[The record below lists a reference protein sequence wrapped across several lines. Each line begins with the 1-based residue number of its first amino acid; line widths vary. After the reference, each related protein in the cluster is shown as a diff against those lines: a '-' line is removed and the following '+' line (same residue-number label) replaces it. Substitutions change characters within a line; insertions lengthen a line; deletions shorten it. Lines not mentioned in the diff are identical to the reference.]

1 MARRVNG
8 TKIDLQQA
16 IAVLL
21 HHQATF
27 VTQMAEVNRRHE
39 ELSERTDRRFA
50 AIERE
55 LHEIKKV
62 LYELPEAIRQKIGF
76 EPK

>member
-8 TKIDLQQA
+8 AKIDLQQA

-21 HHQATF
+21 HNQATF

-39 ELSERTDRRFA
+39 ELSERTERRFA

-76 EPK
+76 KTK